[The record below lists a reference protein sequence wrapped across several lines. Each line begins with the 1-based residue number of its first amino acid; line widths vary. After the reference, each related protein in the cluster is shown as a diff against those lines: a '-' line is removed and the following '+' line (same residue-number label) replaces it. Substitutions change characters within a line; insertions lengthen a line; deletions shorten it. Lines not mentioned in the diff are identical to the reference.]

1 MSLHS
6 RAFSTFKR
14 FSSSFY
20 KSASV
25 RQFASQPRPPVH
37 NTSTLKT
44 KSTPTHKAQ
53 STHTLSTPTHSVLP
67 PVSKASIST
76 SARLLMTQDEV
87 TESLS
92 KMEISP
98 IYTSDKNGSDEKGE
112 GTQECPFKTPLQA
125 MRHWGKE
132 PFPTIFVDSKEEGK
146 QFSVISQAQMKK
158 LSKVYQREKAK
169 AESKSKKE
177 AEEAAKRAA
186 NLEESKNI
194 TISEDPS
201 LPAATAAKINNLKPL
216 RGQRVKVYGWVHRL
230 RRQGKNLMFVV
241 LRDGTGY
248 LQCILSDN
256 LCKTYEALLL
266 TTESSVRIFGTLKEV
281 PEGKSAPGGHE
292 LDADYWEIVGRSP
305 AGGIDNV
312 LNVESNSDVMYQN
325 RHLWIRGE
333 NQSKILKVRHAT
345 IKAFRDHYYDRDY
358 VEVTPPTMV
367 QCQVEGG
374 STLFKFDYFGEEAY
388 LTQSSQLYLETC
400 IPALGNVYCIAQSYR
415 AESSHTRRH
424 LSEFTHIEGE
434 LPFITFE
441 QLLEALEDL
450 ICDTA
455 QRIMDSKYG
464 QLVLDLHPEFK
475 VPQRPFKRM
484 DYRDALTYC
493 KEHDILKEDG
503 TNFEFGDDIPE
514 APERKMTD
522 MIGEP
527 IFLCRF
533 PKAMKSFYM
542 QPDKEDPIVTESV
555 DCLLPNVGEIIGG
568 SMRIHDEQELDAGFK
583 REGISP
589 DNYYWYVDQRKY
601 GTTPH
606 GGYGLGLERYLMWLL
621 NSANVR
627 ETCLY
632 PRTADRCKP

>member
-1 MSLHS
+1 MFIARRVLSSL
-6 RAFSTFKR
+6 
-14 FSSSFY
+14 
-20 KSASV
+20 
-25 RQFASQPRPPVH
+25 PVS
-37 NTSTLKT
+37 NYLLKT
-44 KSTPTHKAQ
+44 ASLQQLSSARFHNLPKRSSPEVTKSPLVIKKA
-53 STHTLSTPTHSVLP
+53 
-67 PVSKASIST
+67 PVSFTA
-76 SARLLMTQDEV
+76 APLMTHEV

-98 IYTSDKNGSDEKGE
+98 IYTSDKTGSDDKGE
-112 GTQECPFKTPLQA
+112 GTVECPFKTALQA

-132 PFPTIFVDSKEEGK
+132 PFPTIYVDSKEEGQ

-158 LSKVYQREKAK
+158 LSKVYQREKSK
-169 AESKSKKE
+169 AESKTKKDS
-177 AEEAAKRAA
+177 EEAAKRTA
-186 NLEESKNI
+186 NIEESKNI

-201 LPAATAAKINNLKPL
+201 LPAASQSKINRLEAL
-216 RGQRVKVYGWVHRL
+216 RDSRVKVFGWVHRL
-230 RRQGKNLMFVV
+230 RRQGKNMIFIV
-241 LRDGTGY
+241 LRDGTGF
-248 LQCILSDN
+248 LQCILNDN
-256 LCKTYEALLL
+256 MCKTHEALLL
-266 TTESSVRIFGTLKEV
+266 TTESSIAVYGTVKEV
-281 PEGKSAPGGHE
+281 PEGKTAPGGHE
-292 LDADYWEIVGRSP
+292 LHADYWEIVGRSP
-305 AGGIDNV
+305 AGGIDNI
-312 LNVESNSDVMYQN
+312 LNVESNPDVMYQN
-325 RHLWIRGE
+325 RHMWIRGE
-333 NQSKILKVRHAT
+333 NMSKVLKVRHAAV
-345 IKAFRDHYYDRDY
+345 KAFRDHYYDRDY

-441 QLLEALEDL
+441 DLLNCLEEL
-450 ICDTA
+450 VCDTA
-455 QRIMDSKYG
+455 ERIMSSKHA
-464 QLVLDLHPEFK
+464 QLVLDLNPNFK
-475 VPQRPFKRM
+475 IPSRPFKRM
-484 DYRDALTYC
+484 AYREALQYC
-493 KEHDILKEDG
+493 KEHDIKKEDG
-503 TNFEFGDDIPE
+503 SNFEFGDDIPE

-527 IFLCRF
+527 ILLCRF
-533 PKAMKSFYM
+533 PKAMKAFYM
-542 QPDKEDPIVTESV
+542 QPDLADPIVTESV
-555 DCLLPNVGEIIGG
+555 DLLLPNVGEIIGG
-568 SMRIHDEQELDAGFK
+568 SMRMYNEEDLMAGFK

-589 DNYYWYVDQRKY
+589 DNYYWYVDQRRY

-621 NSANVR
+621 NCNNVR